1 MSSTLLSQMLPLV
14 LPLLLLLQ
22 TWSSLAEEPHQLATC
37 AGHPGIPGSPG
48 NNGVPGRD
56 GRDGKEGREG
66 TKGEKGDI
74 GIQGPPGTEGP
85 LGPLGPKGA
94 PGDPGPRGER
104 GVWGPPGKVGPAGEK
119 GEKGEVG
126 ALGRPGPPANESLIA
141 ALESQLESMSRLWEQ
156 FAKLE
161 RRFTF
166 THWRLH
172 KHKLFAVTFNPGT
185 FENGLKL
192 CKEAGGIMPYPENEE
207 ENNIFHD
214 LYKKVG
220 LMYIGVTDT
229 KTEGTFVDLKGRP
242 LSFTKWKAGEPN
254 NSGGSENCIHIWHN
268 GEWNDTN
275 CNSEMHA
282 ICLFLPSS
290 V

>member
-1 MSSTLLSQMLPLV
+1 MSSTLLSQMLLLV

-37 AGHPGIPGSPG
+37 TGYPGIPGSPG

-56 GRDGKEGREG
+56 GRDGQEGREG

-74 GIQGPPGTEGP
+74 GIQGLPGTEGA
-85 LGPLGPKGA
+85 LGPPGPKGA
-94 PGDPGPRGER
+94 QGDPGPRGER

-172 KHKLFAVTFNPGT
+172 KHKLFAVTLNRGT

-192 CKEAGGIMPYPENEE
+192 CQEAGGIMLYPENEE
-207 ENNIFHD
+207 ENNIFRD

-220 LMYIGVTDT
+220 PIYIGITDT
-229 KTEGTFVDLKGRP
+229 KTEGSFVDLNDRP
-242 LSFTKWKAGEPN
+242 LSFTKWKPGEPN
-254 NSGGSENCIHIWHN
+254 NSGGNENCIHIWDN
-268 GEWNDTN
+268 GEWNDTG

-290 V
+290 A